1 MKKDEKI
8 DLYKEAQHAVDEIFD
23 GIEEPIV
30 DERAVQRIKNAEKA
44 ARRRNKPRE
53 S

>member
-1 MKKDEKI
+1 MKEDER
-8 DLYKEAQHAVDEIFD
+8 EAQRAVDEIFD
-23 GIEEPIV
+23 EIEEPIV

-44 ARRRNKPRE
+44 ARKRNKPGE

>member
-1 MKKDEKI
+1 MKEGEMDAQRGIDE
-8 DLYKEAQHAVDEIFD
+8 LFD
-23 GIEEPIV
+23 GIEDSTT

-44 ARRRNKPRE
+44 ARKRNKPGE